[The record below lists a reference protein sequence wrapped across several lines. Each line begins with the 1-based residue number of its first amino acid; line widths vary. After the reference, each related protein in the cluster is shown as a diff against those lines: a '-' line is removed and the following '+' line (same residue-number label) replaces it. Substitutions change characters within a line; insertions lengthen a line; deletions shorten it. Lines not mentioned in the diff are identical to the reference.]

1 VSKGIFGASVG
12 FVSSRWRLLS
22 ALNVVFFSVAFG
34 VGLAASLVYPP
45 PLYSGQPVYVL
56 PQFLYGSAP
65 LLFLS
70 IFCFNLVVAAFCVVT
85 LPGFLFFPLS
95 AALMTLRAV
104 LWGLLLG
111 PLPPR
116 LFLDVLPTLVLE
128 GEAYVIAAAVGITV
142 GYSWLTRSKEL
153 FPEPP
158 PSRIYSPVLGDLG
171 PNESMEPSRR
181 EFFKCA
187 LKRDMS
193 AYALVILLLIAAAAV
208 ESATITLL
216 KI

>member
-1 VSKGIFGASVG
+1 LSRSILRASVG

-22 ALNVVFFSVAFG
+22 ALNAVFFSVALG
-34 VGLAASLVYPP
+34 VGLAAGLIFPTLVY
-45 PLYSGQPVYVL
+45 YGQPVYVL
-56 PQFLYGSAP
+56 PQFLYGSP
-65 LLFLS
+65 LLLFLF
-70 IFCFNLVVAAFCVVT
+70 IFCFNLAVSAFCVVT
-85 LPGFLFFPLS
+85 LPGFLFYPLS

-111 PLPPR
+111 PLPTP

-128 GEAYVIAAAVGITV
+128 GEAYVIAAAVGTTV
-142 GYSWLTRSKEL
+142 GHSWLTRSTGL
-153 FPEPP
+153 
-158 PSRIYSPVLGDLG
+158 
-171 PNESMEPSRR
+171 SRR
-181 EFFKCA
+181 ERFKGA
-187 LKRDMS
+187 FKRDMS

>member
-1 VSKGIFGASVG
+1 
-12 FVSSRWRLLS
+12 
-22 ALNVVFFSVAFG
+22 
-34 VGLAASLVYPP
+34 
-45 PLYSGQPVYVL
+45 VYVL
-56 PQFLYGSAP
+56 PQFLYANAP
-65 LLFLS
+65 LLFLF

-111 PLPPR
+111 PLPTGF
-116 LFLDVLPTLVLE
+116 FLDVLPTMLLE
-128 GEAYVIAAAVGITV
+128 GEAYVIAAAVGLTV

-153 FPEPP
+153 SPEPP
-158 PSRIYSPVLGDLG
+158 PSRIYSEVFGDLG
-171 PNESMEPSRR
+171 PRESAELEPSRF
-181 EFFKCA
+181 EFFRCA

-193 AYALVILLLIAAAAV
+193 AYVLVILLLIAAAAV
-208 ESATITLL
+208 ESATISLL